1 MDKLKKLLVS
11 FVMLSLL
18 TLSPTSAQ
26 AVATSMDDVA
36 EAIKD
41 EYQEIVL
48 GTAKEYKDSDY
59 EIIKYED
66 IMRERNGMTDV
77 QHTFYATV
85 QQYDEAED
93 LDMAYGLVMRNDDL
107 DTAYFVFFP
116 TLPDSRLMDGDDI
129 DLYGTLHRLY
139 TYETVMGGTKTVPV
153 LLVHKVLVEGIDY

>member
-66 IMRERNGMTDV
+66 NQNIEISTRTT
-77 QHTFYATV
+77 TFYI
-85 QQYDEAED
+85 EFSI
-93 LDMAYGLVMRNDDL
+93 N
-107 DTAYFVFFP
+107 
-116 TLPDSRLMDGDDI
+116 
-129 DLYGTLHRLY
+129 
-139 TYETVMGGTKTVPV
+139 K
-153 LLVHKVLVEGIDY
+153 